1 MRLAAFVDSI
11 GGTMATVVPRDL
23 PLVDLLS
30 KASSADLN
38 ILADLITDNEKGRVA
53 LDSKVKITI
62 WNHRAKGSLRSIS
75 DVLEAEIRAFGSNS
89 IANMFRSSG
98 VSYVELATD
107 VAKKLDGKPS
117 ASHDIFDVEEIVMRQ
132 ALSQIKG
139 VKTYSSHAELL
150 NQVAQV
156 VKALV
161 SSAGK
166 FGGIAATGGVAAA
179 SGAIGGRLLSLI
191 PPLAVVG
198 AGVTIYQATSPAFR
212 ITVPAVLQIARIRRI
227 RYEAD
232 FAAYQEELRSCL

>member
-1 MRLAAFVDSI
+1 
-11 GGTMATVVPRDL
+11 MATVVPRDL

-62 WNHRAKGSLRSIS
+62 WNHRAKGSLRSIP

-98 VSYVELATD
+98 VSYEELASD
-107 VAKKLDGKPS
+107 VAKKLDGKPT
-117 ASHDIFDVEEIVMRQ
+117 ASHDIFDIEEIVMRQ
-132 ALSQIKG
+132 ALSETKG
-139 VKTYSSHAELL
+139 VKTYSSHAELMS
-150 NQVAQV
+150 QVAQV
-156 VKALV
+156 VNALV

-166 FGGIAATGGVAAA
+166 FGGIAATGGAAAA
-179 SGAIGGRLLSLI
+179 SSAVGGRLVGLVA
-191 PPLAVVG
+191 PPLAVLA